1 MIRVADEEY
10 PAMSSPRYSEKSLH
24 EQLEPIAVVGMAC
37 RLPGEVGSAGDF
49 WDLMMKKRTGHT
61 PRVPSS
67 RFNIDAHYHKNNSR
81 PGSFNVLGGY
91 FLEEDL
97 TGFDPAFFGITPI
110 EARWMDPQQRKLLEV
125 VYEALEAGGITLEAI
140 SGTCTGVYAA
150 SFTADWQQMAFREPS
165 FRHSVAAT
173 AVDPG
178 MISNRISH
186 VFNLKGPSM
195 MCNTACSSSLYALH
209 NACNALRNGE
219 CEAAIVGGTNM
230 IIAADQHMNTAKIGV
245 LSATSTCHTFDDSAD
260 GYGRAEAVGAVY
272 IKRLSDA
279 IRDGDP
285 IRGVIRSSAV
295 NANGRTTAVSISQ
308 PSCEGQAAVMMEAYR
323 RGGNLDARLT
333 GYVECHGTGTPVGD
347 PLEAEAI
354 SIALNTNRNTCDEP
368 LLIGSVKPNVG
379 HSGAASG
386 LSSLIKAV
394 LAVERGIIPP
404 TYGVAKPSKAIK
416 WNEWQVR
423 VPTEPLPFPA
433 HLPVRRI
440 SVNASGYGGTN
451 AHVIIEGA
459 NSVVPQLGGSTE
471 RSASYTY
478 YCQHHTVGSEITTRQ
493 FLDPKSTT
501 AKKCTRHVIDHDRP
515 FLLPFSAHDTATLQ
529 RNIAAH
535 AKVLDRYSLLDL
547 SHTLTTRRTNL
558 GSNAYLVASQRTLG
572 EILSSDSTTA
582 TESFV
587 FGGTNQPCR
596 KVGFVFT
603 GQGAQWPRMGAE
615 LIKYSSVFARS
626 IRALDNVLQGLRDR
640 PSWKLEELLLEE
652 ASTSR
657 IASAE
662 FAQPL
667 TTAVQVAL
675 VQLLDDWGVHP
686 AVTVGHSSGEIAA
699 AYTAGLLTA
708 REAITA
714 AFYRGQVA
722 RDVRANGAMLAV
734 GIGAE
739 TLTEQYLS
747 SPQMME
753 VEVACYNSPTSVT
766 LSGDMDAIQAV
777 KGRLDVDG
785 VFTRMVSTGGK
796 AYHSRHMADVASKYE
811 ELINQARADW
821 AHVSTADEAGWMNFQ
836 RGSGVSMISSVTS
849 SLLAKDTVLDGTYW
863 SKNLQSPVR
872 FDQAIQKL
880 LTIAKYS
887 DVDLML
893 EIGPHSALSGFIR
906 QIQTH
911 VGHKKADCLPT
922 LLRNENGAVRLL
934 QVAGELILRNYKSLN
949 RAKIVR
955 AYSTHD
961 CQPSSY
967 GQGRTIVD
975 LPPYQWNYERILWA
989 ESHLSREHRQ
999 PAFPRHDLL
1008 ASKLSPTWRNLLRLQ
1023 DLPWLRHHRLGGYM
1037 SMAIEALTQMHELGY
1052 TATEGVID
1060 GYILRD
1066 VKIHTALAVPEAED
1080 GVEVRLSLWPAAGR
1094 TDNGFFEFSVSST
1107 SHDVSVASNHRGI
1120 VLQHVTGRIRLVTR
1134 TGSNDRSFRKSPRRI
1149 PDFPQRA
1156 SGRAWN
1162 KALREVGFDYG
1173 PTFQDMNDIRFDG
1186 QQHAASCTTSIKRC
1200 VDRELGESRYAL
1212 HPACVDSILQLCIA
1226 AIHAGR
1232 TRAMTSGVVPIY
1244 FEEIALY
1251 PPTKSQL
1258 EAGTSCGYAW
1268 TTERGARSF
1277 KVSAQM
1283 TASDGQLVL
1292 DIVNAGTT
1300 SYEAALPQKNSSVD
1314 PLNGITQPYGAVTWN
1329 LDLDALLESLSEDQG
1344 DQKGARLLSSAVHL
1358 AELALFKDPGCHIV
1372 EVGFRFARHT
1382 LERHPLAN
1390 YTVLVD
1396 DEAESEAVQA
1406 LEGFRF
1412 ANVHVVENGPLRYDA
1427 PASSQQPLNPPGLI
1441 VADSLSSIP
1450 PSLMDNLGSPGVI
1463 ATAATEEARPS
1474 GFDVIHLENQTI
1486 YHTKAPHA
1494 SGLAAPQSKTVLLVY
1509 RSIIPRVFR
1518 LTQHVLREQGFV
1530 VETCRLLAAHKV
1542 LHSKD
1547 IGQVILL
1554 ADLEGTSLL
1563 HTMVGA
1569 EFSAV
1574 QKIITLSSSL
1584 LWVSAGG
1591 AIVSCK
1597 PEFALVQGLARCARA
1612 ELCPLDFKT
1621 LDLHPDLSDEVMV
1634 KGILRTANLQ
1644 QKPLHAVMSEPADTS
1659 SRRDQEFAV
1668 HDDGRMYISRLIGNK
1683 HVNNACASAPE
1694 PETTLLTIKDRRL
1707 SGKLVS
1713 QGELK
1718 FVDCSHDQDAT
1729 QPIRPDHVEVHVHIS
1744 GLSREGVLAINGSTY
1759 ASKFSYEMGGV
1770 VVGVGS
1776 DVEGFRPGDT
1786 VVGFSA
1792 AKFSTFQQTH
1802 TSLVHKVENGT
1813 ESKMQGLVASLLPFA
1828 NAIYGLEELGRIEAE
1843 DVVLIL
1849 DNTGPS
1855 GAAAVRV
1862 ALQHGARP
1870 IVLQS
1875 LDTEDLPSDIAVRDP
1890 RCIIKYHAS
1899 EQLES
1904 IFQRLTELTNGH
1916 GADIVFSGG
1925 SSVNTGMAAEAWRQI
1940 APSGRFIDS
1949 GTKDIST
1956 HAGLDTTPFNRG
1968 AIYAPFDLIELY
1980 HARKEIIASLLPRVL
1995 ASANRSMSEISQ
2007 NKGLPFPIRVVD
2019 VADINH
2025 AVASHSESHGTP
2037 KTVVRYRSPQKPL
2050 QIIPCA
2056 TRPRVS
2062 FSHDASYLLVGCLG
2076 GLGRSLT
2083 TWMMQRGARRFVFL
2097 SRTGA
2102 RSPAAG
2108 RLIRDIEALGSSATV
2123 VRGDVTVYADV
2134 EAAVKLVPSEHP
2146 IRGVI
2151 HAAMVLRDVLF
2162 QSMTFTDWQ
2171 TAVAPKIDGVLNLQ
2185 SVLSKA
2191 PNSAQLDFF
2200 LMTSSISGLL
2210 GMPGQSNYA
2219 AANGFLDAL
2228 ARRGSHEAI
2237 DRTHDKQRPRAA
2249 RAPVSIILPMVLG
2262 IGVVAENTKLEQL
2275 LTRTGVYG
2283 IDEEQLLEAFEV
2295 ALSSGA
2301 NQIIPGLDPARL
2313 RHCLDEVGEDVF
2325 WQHDARFSS
2334 IMHTIHCAHALG
2346 TGSKALADSH
2356 SRLTILE
2363 TIRGAQSLL
2372 ESVLTVK
2379 EHFAAKLSRLLELD
2393 VRVIDTQTS
2402 YGLDS
2407 MIGAELR
2414 KWIFNEYGLD
2424 FPFQQ
2429 LLAPT
2434 LTIDKFAL
2442 QRGGRQ
2448 GSVL

>member
-10 PAMSSPRYSEKSLH
+10 PAMTFPRYSEKPLH

-140 SGTCTGVYAA
+140 SGTRTGVYAA

-308 PSCEGQAAVMMEAYR
+308 PSCEGQAAVMMEAYQ

-354 SIALNTNRNTCDEP
+354 SVALNTNRNTCDEP

-423 VPTEPLPFPA
+423 VPTESLPFPA

-459 NSVVPQLGGSTE
+459 DSIVPQLGGTE
-471 RSASYTY
+471 KCS
-478 YCQHHTVGSEITTRQ
+478 RQ
-493 FLDPKSTT
+493 
-501 AKKCTRHVIDHDRP
+501 VIDHDRP
-515 FLLPFSAHDTATLQ
+515 FLLPFSAHNTATLQ

-535 AKVLDRYSLLDL
+535 AKPFDL

-558 GSNAYLVASQRTLG
+558 GSNAYLVASQRTLCA
-572 EILSSDSTTA
+572 ILSSDSTTA

-587 FGGTNQPCR
+587 SGGTNQPCR

-603 GQGAQWPRMGAE
+603 GQGAQWPRIGAE

-626 IRALDNVLQGLRDR
+626 IQALDNVLQGLRDR

-652 ASTSR
+652 ASTSP

-722 RDVRANGAMLAV
+722 RGVRANGAMLAV

-739 TLTEQYLS
+739 TLKEQYLS

-766 LSGDMDAIQAV
+766 LSGDVDAIQAV
-777 KGRLDVDG
+777 KGRLDADG

-811 ELINQARADW
+811 ELISQARADW
-821 AHVSTADEAGWMNFQ
+821 AHASTADKAGWMNFQ
-836 RGSGVSMISSVTS
+836 RGSGVAMISSVTS

-880 LTIAKYS
+880 LTTAKYS

-911 VGHKKADCLPT
+911 VGYKKADYLPT

-934 QVAGELILRNYKSLN
+934 QVAGELILRNYNTLN
-949 RAKIVR
+949 RAKI
-955 AYSTHD
+955 
-961 CQPSSY
+961 
-967 GQGRTIVD
+967 GRTVVD
-975 LPPYQWNYERILWA
+975 LPLYQWNYERILWA

-1008 ASKLSPTWRNLLRLQ
+1008 GQQIVGSSPLEPTWRNLLRLQ
-1023 DLPWLRHHRLGGYM
+1023 DLPWLRHHRLG
-1037 SMAIEALTQMHELGY
+1037 
-1052 TATEGVID
+1052 D

-1094 TDNGFFEFSVSST
+1094 TDNGFFEFSMS
-1107 SHDVSVASNHRGI
+1107 
-1120 VLQHVTGRIRLVTR
+1120 IRLVTR
-1134 TGSNDRSFRKSPRRI
+1134 TGSDDRSFRKQPRRI

-1173 PTFQDMNDIRFDG
+1173 PTFQDMDNIRFDG
-1186 QQHAASCTTSIKRC
+1186 QQHAARCTTSIKRC

-1232 TRAMTSGVVPIY
+1232 TRAMTSGVVLTY

-1251 PPTKSQL
+1251 PPTESQL

-1277 KVSAQM
+1277 KM

-1300 SYEAALPQKNSSVD
+1300 RYEAALPQKDSSVD

-1329 LDLDALLESLSEDQG
+1329 LDLDALLESLSDDHG
-1344 DQKGARLLSSAVHL
+1344 DQKGARLLSSTVDL

-1382 LERHPLAN
+1382 LERHPLTN
-1390 YTVLVD
+1390 YTVIVD
-1396 DEAESEAVQA
+1396 EEVKSEAVQA
-1406 LEGFRF
+1406 LDGFRF
-1412 ANVHVVENGPLRYDA
+1412 ANVQVVENGI
-1427 PASSQQPLNPPGLI
+1427 PA
-1441 VADSLSSIP
+1441 
-1450 PSLMDNLGSPGVI
+1450 SLMDNLSSPGVI
-1463 ATAATEEARPS
+1463 ATAVTEEARPS
-1474 GFDVIHLENQTI
+1474 GFDVIHLKDQTI
-1486 YHTKAPHA
+1486 YHIKASHA
-1494 SGLAAPQSKTVLLVY
+1494 SGLTALQSKTVLLVY

-1530 VETCRLLAAHKV
+1530 VETCKLLAAPRV
-1542 LHSKD
+1542 LHSKGM
-1547 IGQVILL
+1547 GQVILL

-1563 HTMVGA
+1563 HTMVEA
-1569 EFSAV
+1569 EFAAV
-1574 QKIITLSSSL
+1574 QKIVTLSSSL

-1591 AIVSCK
+1591 AIVACK

-1612 ELCPLDFKT
+1612 ELCSLDFET
-1621 LDLHPDLSDEVMV
+1621 LDLHPDLSDEVM
-1634 KGILRTANLQ
+1634 
-1644 QKPLHAVMSEPADTS
+1644 
-1659 SRRDQEFAV
+1659 EFAV

-1683 HVNNACASAPE
+1683 HLNKAYASVPE
-1694 PETTLLTIKDRRL
+1694 PETTLLAIEDRRL
-1707 SGKLVS
+1707 S
-1713 QGELK
+1713 
-1718 FVDCSHDQDAT
+1718 
-1729 QPIRPDHVEVHVHIS
+1729 DHMEVHVHIS
-1744 GLSREGVLAINGSTY
+1744 GLLRVGVLAINGSTY
-1759 ASKFSYEMGGV
+1759 ANEFSYEMGGV

-1776 DVEGFRPGDT
+1776 DVEGLRPGDT

-1792 AKFSTFQQTH
+1792 AKFSTFQQTRA
-1802 TSLVHKVENGT
+1802 SLVHKVEN
-1813 ESKMQGLVASLLPFA
+1813 GLVASLLPFA
-1828 NAIYGLEELGRIEAE
+1828 NAIYGLEELGRIRPG

-1855 GAAAVRV
+1855 SAAAVRV

-1875 LDTEDLPSDIAVRDP
+1875 LDTEDIPADIAVRDP

-1904 IFQRLTELTNGH
+1904 VFQRLTELTSGH
-1916 GADIVFSGG
+1916 GADIVFSGS

-1940 APSGRFIDS
+1940 APSGRFIDP

-1956 HAGLDTTPFNRG
+1956 HAGLDTAPFSRG
-1968 AIYAPFDLIELY
+1968 AIYAAFDLIELY
-1980 HARKEIIASLLPRVL
+1980 HARKEIIASLLPRVIV
-1995 ASANRSMSEISQ
+1995 SANRSMSEISH
-2007 NKGLPFPIRVVD
+2007 NKGLPFPISLVD
-2019 VADINH
+2019 VADINQ
-2025 AVASHSESHGTP
+2025 AVASHSESHGIP
-2037 KTVVRYRSPQKPL
+2037 KTVKPL
-2050 QIIPCA
+2050 QIILCA

-2062 FSHDASYLLVGCLG
+2062 FSQEASYLLVGCLG

-2108 RLIRDIEALGSSATV
+2108 RLIRDIEASGSSATI

-2134 EAAVKLVPSEHP
+2134 EAAVNLVPSEHP

-2151 HAAMVLRDVLF
+2151 HTAMVLRDNLF

-2325 WQHDARFSS
+2325 WQYDARFSS

-2346 TGSKALADSH
+2346 AGSKALADSH

-2393 VRVIDTQTS
+2393 VRVIDTQTL

-2414 KWIFNEYGLD
+2414 K
-2424 FPFQQ
+2424 
-2429 LLAPT
+2429 
-2434 LTIDKFAL
+2434 
-2442 QRGGRQ
+2442 
-2448 GSVL
+2448 